1 MFELLWIILTLT
13 VVSIGIVLARK
24 WGDGVL
30 MALVVFCIVSANIFA
45 SKIIKMFGFTVPAGV
60 VVYAVSFLVTDAIS
74 EFYGRR
80 KAVRTVLVGFYGCLV
95 YFAFVLVVL
104 NWESAFGPGSDIA
117 FGKVLRMSARI
128 TVASVIAY
136 LVSQLHDVLAFDYWG
151 RKTRGRYL
159 WLRNNA
165 STIVSQTLDTLIFV
179 GIAFYGVFPVW
190 PLIGGQLAV
199 KTMVAL
205 LDTPYL
211 YFLRYK
217 VFNRPEYRVFSPDE
231 AVKKRK

>member
-1 MFELLWIILTLT
+1 MFELIWIVLSLT
-13 VVSIGIVLARK
+13 VVTVGIALARK

-45 SKIIKMFGFTVPAGV
+45 SKVIKMFGFTVPAGV
-60 VVYAVSFLVTDAIS
+60 VVYAISFLVTDTIS
-74 EFYGRR
+74 EFYGRQ

-95 YFAFVLVVL
+95 YFAFVMVVL
-104 NWESAFGPGSDIA
+104 NWKSAFGPGSDDA
-117 FGKVLRMSARI
+117 FHKVLQLSARI

-136 LVSQLHDVLAFDYWG
+136 LISQLHDVLAFDFWG
-151 RKTRGRYL
+151 RKTGGRYL

-179 GIAFYGVFPVW
+179 FIAFYGVFPVW
-190 PLIGGQLAV
+190 PLIGGQIVIKA
-199 KTMVAL
+199 MVAL
-205 LDTPYL
+205 LDTPFL

-217 VFNRPEYRVFSPDE
+217 IFVGPEYRIFN
-231 AVKKRK
+231 AVKSV